1 MQGTADN
8 IPSADM
14 ADQYGIKTGTS
25 SMERYNR
32 NIQSDHGEH
41 TYNNLT
47 STSLFSEPTNTRDNF
62 TDHSNII
69 QDLQINVSS
78 LSLAYGIFNDMMH
91 KLNDELVKVKNE
103 RDAMANE
110 IKMLRVSIDGIR
122 ELLGRKL
129 DDGFYNVAAE
139 VQERYERSKNI
150 LVFHVPD
157 SEDETPEML
166 HAVVVNLLKVLK
178 YRYDFPEI
186 KRLGNYRGMIRPIR
200 MIFKSTDC
208 VQMVLKHKTKL
219 HSSEYFKNAWIGEDK
234 TITQRLKFK
243 SQPRQ
248 SSETNGN
255 NEIQY

>member
-1 MQGTADN
+1 
-8 IPSADM
+8 
-14 ADQYGIKTGTS
+14 
-25 SMERYNR
+25 
-32 NIQSDHGEH
+32 
-41 TYNNLT
+41 
-47 STSLFSEPTNTRDNF
+47 
-62 TDHSNII
+62 
-69 QDLQINVSS
+69 
-78 LSLAYGIFNDMMH
+78 MMH
-91 KLNDELVKVKNE
+91 KLNAELVKVKNE

-139 VQERYERSKNI
+139 VQERFERSKNI

-186 KRLGNYRGMIRPIR
+186 KRLGNYRGMFRPIR
-200 MIFKSTDC
+200 MVFKSTDY

-219 HSSEYFKNAWIGEDK
+219 HSSEYFKNAWIGEDR
-234 TITQRLKFK
+234 TITQRLTFK